1 MIKTILGH
9 QRRPRYHRKSE
20 AAQRAQL
27 FRRKKLFNPFSVA
40 IVDDDASLAAR
51 SETSLH

>member
-9 QRRPRYHRKSE
+9 QRRPRYHRKSKSV
-20 AAQRAQL
+20 QRAQL

-40 IVDDDASLAAR
+40 IVDDESLAAR